1 MEEKKGKGPIC
12 LSSCTCWSR
21 LPNSLKT
28 RGVRRKLSFK
38 WLEQHRVALTEV
50 EEEILTETT
59 LPAALRSKSLQQGN
73 WKPHCNGPMENNPFL
88 LHACTHKGI
97 HTRATNSTSH
107 LELTRGATATEWIPY
122 VASTS
127 LLSYMCK
134 DCT

>member
-1 MEEKKGKGPIC
+1 MYLLEQTPK
-12 LSSCTCWSR
+12 LTVV
-21 LPNSLKT
+21 KT
-28 RGVRRKLSFK
+28 RGIRRKLSFK
-38 WLEQHRVALTEV
+38 WLEQHRVALTEA

-73 WKPHCNGPMENNPFL
+73 WKPHCNGPVENDPFL
-88 LHACTHKGI
+88 LRACKCTPGY
-97 HTRATNSTSH
+97 TNSASH
-107 LELTRGATATEWIPY
+107 LELRRGATATEWIPY